1 MVIIVARV
9 GAPAY
14 AYVFKEMYM
23 HPLMETVIE
32 RIVRLKRERNAII
45 LAHNYTNPEIQD
57 IADFTGDSLGLSIE
71 ASKTDADV
79 IVFCGVTFMGET
91 AKILSPGKTVLL
103 PRSDAVCD
111 MAAMCSPEALAQ
123 RKEELPDH
131 TVVGYV
137 NTTGPT
143 KTQMDVC
150 CTSGNALKVVR
161 SLDSDKV
168 LFVPDKNLGSYIARL
183 VPEKEIVLWNGCCPI
198 HDSITLEEV
207 SELKERYPNAYCM
220 AHPECNESILS
231 LMDFVG
237 STEAM
242 LNRCKELDDEEFI
255 IVTEVG
261 MKHRLETACPG
272 KRFHFPDSA
281 VCEPMKFITLESI
294 ADCLENLSGQ
304 VTLSEEII
312 KDAYLPVKRMTEIK

>member
-1 MVIIVARV
+1 MENVTDRIARLR
-9 GAPAY
+9 
-14 AYVFKEMYM
+14 K
-23 HPLMETVIE
+23 
-32 RIVRLKRERNAII
+32 ERNAII

-91 AKILSPGKTVLL
+91 AKILSPKKTVLL
-103 PRSDAVCD
+103 PRSDALCD
-111 MAAMCSPEALAQ
+111 MAAMCTPEGLAQ
-123 RKEELPDH
+123 RRRELPDH
-131 TVVGYV
+131 IVVGYV

-150 CTSGNALKVVR
+150 CTSGNALKVVS

-168 LFVPDKNLGSYIARL
+168 LFVPDRNLGSYISRKL
-183 VPEKEIVLWNGCCPI
+183 PEKEIVLWDGCCPI
-198 HDSITLEEV
+198 HDSITVEQVKCLMD
-207 SELKERYPNAYCM
+207 RFPNAYAM
-220 AHPECNESILS
+220 AHPECNERILE

-242 LNRCKELDDEEFI
+242 LNKCRELDDTEFI

-272 KRFHFPDSA
+272 KRFHFPETA
-281 VCEPMKFITLESI
+281 VCDPMKYITLESI
-294 ADCLENLSGQ
+294 ADCLENLSGE
-304 VTLSEEII
+304 VILDEEII
-312 KDAYLPVKRMTEIK
+312 RDAFLPVKRMTEIR

>member
-1 MVIIVARV
+1 
-9 GAPAY
+9 
-14 AYVFKEMYM
+14 
-23 HPLMETVIE
+23 MENVTD
-32 RIVRLKRERNAII
+32 RIARLKKERNAII

-91 AKILSPGKTVLL
+91 AKILSPKKTVLL
-103 PRSDAVCD
+103 PRPDALCD
-111 MAAMCSPEALAQ
+111 MAAMCTPEGLAQ
-123 RKEELPDH
+123 RTRELPDH
-131 TVVGYV
+131 IVVGYV

-150 CTSGNALKVVR
+150 CTSGNALKVVS

-168 LFVPDKNLGSYIARL
+168 LFVPDRNLGSYISRKL
-183 VPEKEIVLWNGCCPI
+183 PEKEIVLWNGCCPI
-198 HDSITLEEV
+198 HDSITVEQVKCLMD
-207 SELKERYPNAYCM
+207 RFPNAYTM
-220 AHPECNESILS
+220 AHPECNERILE

-242 LNRCKELDDEEFI
+242 LNKCRELDDTEFI

-272 KRFHFPDSA
+272 KRFHFPETA
-281 VCEPMKFITLESI
+281 VCDPMKYITLESI
-294 ADCLENLSGQ
+294 ADCLENLSGE
-304 VTLSEEII
+304 VILDEEII
-312 KDAYLPVKRMTEIK
+312 RDAFLPVKRMTEIR